1 MPHAKKLEPL
11 LTRRSI
17 GVKEF
22 TAPAPNEAELE
33 QILKAGTRVPDHG
46 KLTPWRIK
54 VIKAEGQKKL
64 GDLFASIFVHKNP
77 DANEAQINFER
88 ARPSRSPLLLA
99 VISSTVPDSK
109 PIWEQQLSSG
119 AVCMNI
125 LHAAHM
131 LGYGAKWITEWPA
144 FDAEVTKALGG
155 KDGDQI
161 AGFILLGTKTTTP
174 EDRERPELGKV
185 VEEWK

>member
-1 MPHAKKLEPL
+1 MQHAQKLEPL
-11 LTRRSI
+11 LTRRSL

-22 TAPAPNEAELE
+22 TAPAPSDAELE
-33 QILKAGTRVPDHG
+33 LILKAGTRVPDHG

-64 GDLFASIFVHKNP
+64 GDLFAQIFVAQHP

-99 VISSTVPDSK
+99 VISMTVKDSK
-109 PIWEQQLSSG
+109 PIWEQELSAG

-144 FDAEVTKALGG
+144 FEPEVVKALGG
-155 KDGDQI
+155 RDGDKL
-161 AGFILLGTKTTTP
+161 AGFILLGTKTLTP
-174 EDRERPELGKV
+174 EDRPRPELSTV
-185 VEEWK
+185 VEEWR

>member
-1 MPHAKKLEPL
+1 MTAAKKLEPL
-11 LTRRSI
+11 LTRRSL

-22 TAPAPNEAELE
+22 TAPAPHDAELE
-33 QILKAGTRVPDHG
+33 YILKAGTRVPDHG

-54 VIKAEGQKKL
+54 VIKVEGQKKL
-64 GDLFASIFVHKNP
+64 GELYAKIFIRKNP

-88 ARPSRSPLLLA
+88 ARPARSPLLLA
-99 VISSTVPDSK
+99 VLSMPVSDSK
-109 PIWEQQLSSG
+109 PIWEQQLSAG

-144 FDAEVTKALGG
+144 FDAEVVKALGG
-155 KDGDQI
+155 RDTDQI
-161 AGFILLGTKTTTP
+161 AGFILLGTKTLTP
-174 EDRERPELGKV
+174 EDRPRPELKDV

>member
-1 MPHAKKLEPL
+1 MPPAKKLEPL
-11 LTRRSI
+11 LTRRSL

-22 TAPAPNEAELE
+22 TSPAPSDAELE
-33 QILKAGTRVPDHG
+33 YILKAGTRVPDHG

-64 GDLFASIFVHKNP
+64 GLLYAEIFKRNNP
-77 DANEAQINFER
+77 DANDAQVNFEK

-109 PIWEQQLSSG
+109 PIWEQQLSAG
-119 AVCMNI
+119 AVCMTI

-131 LGYGAKWITEWPA
+131 LGYGSKWITEWPA
-144 FDAEVTKALGG
+144 FNKEVTKALGG

-161 AGFILLGTKTTTP
+161 AGFILLGTKTLTP
-174 EDRERPELGKV
+174 EDRPRPELSAV